1 MPEIQMPKLSDTMT
15 EGTLVAWKKKKGD
28 KVSSGEILAEIETD
42 KATMEW
48 ESPEDGVL
56 TEIYVQ
62 EGGKVNV
69 GDRIGFIVT
78 EGEETPEAEEKKK
91 EEKAEQVKAK
101 EKKPQKET
109 EKPAP
114 AQKKEKETPPPQEK
128 IGVEAPVSGAKK
140 AATVEAGVTPAKE
153 RPTRAPLQQEA
164 EPPTRRPLQTE
175 ARVKASPVAR
185 RIAGELGVDL
195 ASVKGT
201 GPEGR
206 VTETD
211 VRAAA
216 KSKTVAAPVSGANR
230 PPPVGAGVTPAK
242 EPPGQ
247 RALQQSGQTR
257 IQLSGM
263 RRVIAQRLAES
274 LGPVPHF
281 YLNIDIDAGPLMA
294 ARTEL
299 KAGGEES
306 DTARITV
313 NDFVLKA
320 AVEAAVKVPKVNA
333 SFNNDSIVQYA
344 DVDLGIA
351 VAIEDGL
358 LTPVIRVAQTKSLRE
373 ISTLAKDLASR
384 ARNKRMKPEEFQG
397 GTFTVSNLGG
407 MGIDRFSAVINPP
420 QGFILAVGKI
430 SKVPVVDDCDQIVAG
445 YRMSIMMSCDHRVVD
460 GALGAEYLKELR
472 RLLENPALLMV

>member
-28 KVSSGEILAEIETD
+28 KVSAGDVIAEIETD

-48 ESPEDGVL
+48 ESPEDGTL
-56 TEIYVQ
+56 TEIYVE
-62 EGGKVNV
+62 EGGKVEV
-69 GDRIGFIVT
+69 GQRIAFIGE
-78 EGEETPEAEEKKK
+78 EGEAAPKEEKKAPDKKPEAKK
-91 EEKAEQVKAK
+91 EEPPEKEAKKTGEQKREQA
-101 EKKPQKET
+101 ET

-114 AQKKEKETPPPQEK
+114 AKAKETETAPPQEK
-128 IGVEAPVSGAKK
+128 KK
-140 AATVEAGVTPAKE
+140 PVEAGVSPAPESREKRAE
-153 RPTRAPLQQEA
+153 PEQPVRPPLQES
-164 EPPTRRPLQTE
+164 E

-185 RIAGELGVDL
+185 RIAAELGVDL
-195 ASVKGT
+195 AGVKGT

-216 KSKTVAAPVSGANR
+216 KSKPVEAGASPAPKQ
-230 PPPVGAGVTPAK
+230 PARL
-242 EPPGQ
+242 PLPGE
-247 RALQQSGQTR
+247 AR

-263 RRVIAQRLAES
+263 RKGIAERLVQSKA
-274 LGPVPHF
+274 PVPHF

-294 ARTEL
+294 ARAEL
-299 KAGGEES
+299 KSAGEDA
-306 DTARITV
+306 DTSKITV

-320 AVEAAVKVPKVNA
+320 AVMAAVKVPKVNA
-333 SFNNDSIVQYA
+333 SFDNDAIVQYA

-358 LTPVIRVAQTKSLRE
+358 LTPVIRAAQNKSLRE
-373 ISTLAKDLASR
+373 ISEMAKDLASR

-397 GTFTVSNLGG
+397 GSFTVSNLGG
-407 MGIDRFSAVINPP
+407 MGIDSFSAIINPP

-430 SKVPVVDDCDQIVAG
+430 NKMPVIDNCDQIVVG
-445 YRMSIMMSCDHRVVD
+445 HRMSIWMSCDHRVID

-472 RLLENPALLMV
+472 HLLENPALLLV

>member
-28 KVSSGEILAEIETD
+28 KVSTGDIIAEIETD

-48 ESPEDGVL
+48 ESPEDGTL
-56 TEIYVQ
+56 TEIYVE

-69 GDRIGFIVT
+69 GDKIAFIGG
-78 EGEETPEAEEKKK
+78 EGEEAPKEKK
-91 EEKAEQVKAK
+91 EEKKAEPKK
-101 EKKPQKET
+101 EEKKQKET

-114 AQKKEKETPPPQEK
+114 AKAKEKETAPPEAK
-128 IGVEAPVSGAKK
+128 IDKK
-140 AATVEAGVTPAKE
+140 ETVEAGVSP
-153 RPTRAPLQQEA
+153 A
-164 EPPTRRPLQTE
+164 EPKTMPPGRRPLQKTAEE

-185 RIAGELGVDL
+185 RIAAELGVDL

-211 VRAAA
+211 VRASA
-216 KSKTVAAPVSGANR
+216 KSKTVE
-230 PPPVGAGVTPAK
+230 AGVSPAQPTRL
-242 EPPGQ
+242 PPQKGG
-247 RALQQSGQTR
+247 SR

-263 RRVIAQRLAES
+263 RKVIAERLVQSKA
-274 LGPVPHF
+274 PVPHF

-294 ARTEL
+294 ARAEL
-299 KAGGEES
+299 KSGGEGA
-306 DTARITV
+306 DTSKITV

-320 AVEAAVKVPKVNA
+320 AVQAAVKVPKVNA
-333 SFNNDSIVQYA
+333 SFDGDAMVQYA

-358 LTPVIRVAQTKSLRE
+358 LTPVIRAAQNKSLRE
-373 ISTLAKDLASR
+373 ISEMAKDLANR

-407 MGIDRFSAVINPP
+407 MGIDSFSAIINPP
-420 QGFILAVGKI
+420 QGFILAIGAI
-430 SKVPVVDDCDQIVAG
+430 SKKPVVDDGEQIVVG
-445 YRMSIMMSCDHRVVD
+445 HRMSIWMSCDHRVID
-460 GALGAEYLKELR
+460 GALGAVYLKELR
-472 RLLENPALLMV
+472 HLLENPALLLV

>member
-28 KVSSGEILAEIETD
+28 KVSAGDVLAEIETD

-48 ESPEDGVL
+48 ESPEDGTL
-56 TEIYVQ
+56 TEIYVE

-69 GDRIGFIVT
+69 GDKIAFVGG
-78 EGEETPEAEEKKK
+78 EGEEAPVEEKKEETKEPSEK
-91 EEKAEQVKAK
+91 EEEKKPEETKAK
-101 EKKPQKET
+101 EKEPKEG
-109 EKPAP
+109 EKKEPKKKEP
-114 AQKKEKETPPPQEK
+114 EKKGEPKKKEKKEK
-128 IGVEAPVSGAKK
+128 A
-140 AATVEAGVTPAKE
+140 VEAGVPPAQ
-153 RPTRAPLQQEA
+153 PTRLQ
-164 EPPTRRPLQTE
+164 PQTEE
-175 ARVKASPVAR
+175 ARVKATPVAR
-185 RIAGELGVDL
+185 RVAAQLGVDL
-195 ASVKGT
+195 SSVKGT

-216 KSKTVAAPVSGANR
+216 KSKGAAQKVPAPSIK
-230 PPPVGAGVTPAK
+230 AGESA
-242 EPPGQ
+242 
-247 RALQQSGQTR
+247 R

-263 RRVIAQRLAES
+263 RKIIAQRLVES

-294 ARTEL
+294 AREEL
-299 KAGGEES
+299 KSAGEGAEAS
-306 DTARITV
+306 KITV

-320 AVEAAVKVPKVNA
+320 AVQAAVKVPRVNA
-333 SFNNDSIVQYA
+333 SFDGDAIVQYA

-358 LTPVIRVAQTKSLRE
+358 LTPVVRAAQNKSLCE
-373 ISTLAKDLASR
+373 ISEAVRDLAHR

-407 MGIDRFSAVINPP
+407 MAIDSFSAVINPP
-420 QGFILAVGKI
+420 QGFILAIGRITKM
-430 SKVPVVDDCDQIVAG
+430 PVIDDGDQIVVG
-445 YRMSIMMSCDHRVVD
+445 HRMTITMSCDHRVID
-460 GALGAEYLKELR
+460 GALGAAYLKELR
-472 RLLENPALLMV
+472 HLLENPALLLV

>member
-28 KVSSGEILAEIETD
+28 QVSAGEVLAEIETD

-48 ESPEDGVL
+48 ESPEDGTL

-69 GDRIGFIVT
+69 GDKIAFIGG
-78 EGEETPEAEEKKK
+78 EGEEAPKQEERPKQKEEKPKPAEEK
-91 EEKAEQVKAK
+91 EKQ
-101 EKKPQKET
+101 PQAET

-114 AQKKEKETPPPQEK
+114 AEAKQKET
-128 IGVEAPVSGAKK
+128 A
-140 AATVEAGVTPAKE
+140 
-153 RPTRAPLQQEA
+153 RPRQKRKQQEVQPK
-164 EPPTRRPLQTE
+164 EEKPEE

-185 RIAGELGVDL
+185 RIAAELGVDL
-195 ASVKGT
+195 YSVKGT

-211 VRAAA
+211 VRGAA
-216 KSKTVAAPVSGANR
+216 KSKTVE
-230 PPPVGAGVTPAK
+230 AGVSPTGKQPTRL
-242 EPPGQ
+242 P
-247 RALQQSGQTR
+247 LQAGESAR

-263 RRVIAQRLAES
+263 RKIIAQRLVES

-281 YLNIDIDAGPLMA
+281 YLTIEINAGPLME
-294 ARTEL
+294 AREEL
-299 KAGGEES
+299 KSAGEGA
-306 DTARITV
+306 DAAKITV

-320 AVEAAVKVPKVNA
+320 AVMAAVKVPRVNA
-333 SFNNDSIVQYA
+333 SFDKESIVQYA
-344 DVDLGIA
+344 DVDLGVA

-358 LTPVIRVAQTKSLRE
+358 LTPVIRDAQDKSLRE
-373 ISTLAKDLASR
+373 ISALAKDLAHR

-397 GTFTVSNLGG
+397 GTFTISNLGG
-407 MGIDRFSAVINPP
+407 MGIDSFSAVINPP
-420 QGFILAVGKI
+420 QGFILAVGKVTKI
-430 SKVPVVDDCDQIVAG
+430 PVVDDCDQVMVG
-445 YRMSIMMSCDHRVVD
+445 HRMSITMSCDHRVID

-472 RLLENPALLMV
+472 HLLENPALLMV

>member
-28 KVSSGEILAEIETD
+28 QVSTGEVLAEIETD

-48 ESPEDGVL
+48 ESPEDGTL

-69 GDRIGFIVT
+69 GDRIAFIRG
-78 EGEETPEAEEKKK
+78 EDEETPKEEEKEKEKEEKEEKPKAKEEEKK
-91 EEKAEQVKAK
+91 EEKPKKAEQPKEETPTTEEK
-101 EKKPQKET
+101 EEKKAAPPKAEKKT
-109 EKPAP
+109 EPEKPAP
-114 AQKKEKETPPPQEK
+114 KLEK
-128 IGVEAPVSGAKK
+128 
-140 AATVEAGVTPAKE
+140 
-153 RPTRAPLQQEA
+153 A
-164 EPPTRRPLQTE
+164 EESRI
-175 ARVKASPVAR
+175 KASPVAR
-185 RIAGELGVDL
+185 RIAAELGVDL
-195 ASVKGT
+195 SSVNGT

-216 KSKTVAAPVSGANR
+216 KSKSA
-230 PPPVGAGVTPAK
+230 TPATK
-242 EPPGQ
+242 GPAAVKAGES
-247 RALQQSGQTR
+247 AR

-263 RRVIAQRLAES
+263 RKIIAQRLVES

-281 YLNIDIDAGPLMA
+281 YLSIDIDAAPLME
-294 ARTEL
+294 AREEL
-299 KAGGEES
+299 KSAGEGA
-306 DTARITV
+306 DAAKITV

-320 AVEAAVKVPKVNA
+320 AVQAAVQVPRVNA
-333 SFNNDSIVQYA
+333 SFDGDAIVQYG
-344 DVDLGIA
+344 DIDLGIA

-358 LTPVIRVAQTKSLRE
+358 LTPVIRAAQNKSLRE
-373 ISTLAKDLASR
+373 MSELAKDLAHR

-407 MGIDRFSAVINPP
+407 MGIDSFSAVINPP
-420 QGFILAVGKI
+420 QGFILAVGRI
-430 SKVPVVDDCDQIVAG
+430 TKVPVVDDCDKIIVG
-445 YRMSIMMSCDHRVVD
+445 HRMSLTMSCDHRVID

-472 RLLENPALLMV
+472 HLLENPALLLV

>member
-15 EGTLVAWKKKKGD
+15 VGTLVAWKKKKGY
-28 KVSSGEILAEIETD
+28 KVSTGDVIAEIETD

-48 ESPEDGVL
+48 ESAEDGTL
-56 TEIYVQ
+56 TEIYVE

-69 GDRIGFIVT
+69 GDKIAFIGG
-78 EGEETPEAEEKKK
+78 EGEEAPKK
-91 EEKAEQVKAK
+91 EEKKEP
-101 EKKPQKET
+101 EKKEEKSEEKT

-114 AQKKEKETPPPQEK
+114 AEKKEKETAPPQEK
-128 IGVEAPVSGAKK
+128 KKPVEASVS
-140 AATVEAGVTPAKE
+140 PARTE
-153 RPTRAPLQQEA
+153 
-164 EPPTRRPLQTE
+164 E

-185 RIAGELGVDL
+185 RVAAELGVDL

-216 KSKTVAAPVSGANR
+216 KSVAAVADRGGVKPQPKPVPSIKAGEGA
-230 PPPVGAGVTPAK
+230 
-242 EPPGQ
+242 
-247 RALQQSGQTR
+247 R

-263 RRVIAQRLAES
+263 RKIIAQRLVES

-281 YLNIDIDAGPLMA
+281 YLTIEINAAPLMA
-294 ARTEL
+294 AREEL
-299 KAGGEES
+299 KSAGEGA
-306 DTARITV
+306 DTAKITV

-320 AVEAAVKVPKVNA
+320 AVQAAVKVPRVNA
-333 SFNNDSIVQYA
+333 SFDGDAIVQYA

-358 LTPVIRVAQTKSLRE
+358 LTPVIRAAQNKSLRE
-373 ISTLAKDLASR
+373 ISELVKDLANR

-407 MGIDRFSAVINPP
+407 MGIDSFFAIINPP
-420 QGFILAVGKI
+420 QGFILSIGAIVKTA
-430 SKVPVVDDCDQIVAG
+430 VVDDSDQIIVG
-445 YRMSIMMSCDHRVVD
+445 HRMSIGMSCDHRVID
-460 GALGAEYLKELR
+460 GALGAEYLKEFR
-472 RLLENPALLMV
+472 HLLENPALLLV

>member
-1 MPEIQMPKLSDTMT
+1 MPEVQMPKLSDTMT
-15 EGTLVAWKKKKGD
+15 EGTLVSWKKKKGD
-28 KVSSGEILAEIETD
+28 KVSAGEVIAEIETD

-48 ESPEDGVL
+48 ESPEDGTL
-56 TEIYVQ
+56 TEIYVE

-69 GDRIGFIVT
+69 GDKIAFIGG
-78 EGEETPEAEEKKK
+78 EGEEAQKKKEKKEQKKK
-91 EEKAEQVKAK
+91 EEKYE
-101 EKKPQKET
+101 EKT

-114 AQKKEKETPPPQEK
+114 AEKKEKETAPPQEK
-128 IGVEAPVSGAKK
+128 KK
-140 AATVEAGVTPAKE
+140 PPARTE
-153 RPTRAPLQQEA
+153 
-164 EPPTRRPLQTE
+164 E

-185 RIAGELGVDL
+185 RVAAELGVDL

-216 KSKTVAAPVSGANR
+216 KSVAAVADRGGAKPQPKPVPSIKAGEGA
-230 PPPVGAGVTPAK
+230 
-242 EPPGQ
+242 
-247 RALQQSGQTR
+247 R

-263 RRVIAQRLAES
+263 RKIIAQRLVES
-274 LGPVPHF
+274 LGPIPHF
-281 YLNIDIDAGPLMA
+281 YLTIEINAAPLMA
-294 ARTEL
+294 AREEL
-299 KAGGEES
+299 KSAGEGA
-306 DTARITV
+306 DTSKITV

-320 AVEAAVKVPKVNA
+320 AVQAAAKVPRANA
-333 SFNNDSIVQYA
+333 SFDGDAVVQYA

-358 LTPVIRVAQTKSLRE
+358 LTPVIRAAQNKSLRE
-373 ISTLAKDLASR
+373 ISEQVKDLASR

-407 MGIDRFSAVINPP
+407 MGIDSFSAVINPP

-430 SKVPVVDDCDQIVAG
+430 IRAPVIDHSVQHWDLYG
-445 YRMSIMMSCDHRVVD
+445 SGSIETHKGRSSANSSLALGFLDLMEFRVVD
-460 GALGAEYLKELR
+460 AFLR
-472 RLLENPALLMV
+472 AGVSWKTLREAARRGSERFRSTPPFCTQRFK